1 VRALGR
7 RGRREIN
14 ELSKQ
19 ENGRTEIGVKLPIG
33 MEEKQMDYGELNS
46 YTKLSYKNIWN
57 RAFSLPNFF
66 KIPMERARPWEF
78 CRNISMR

>member
-1 VRALGR
+1 MRVLGR
-7 RGRREIN
+7 RGRHEIN

-19 ENGRTEIGVKLPIG
+19 ENGRTEIGVKLHIG

-46 YTKLSYKNIWN
+46 YKNIWN
-57 RAFSLPNFF
+57 RVFSLPNFF

-78 CRNISMR
+78 CRKISMR